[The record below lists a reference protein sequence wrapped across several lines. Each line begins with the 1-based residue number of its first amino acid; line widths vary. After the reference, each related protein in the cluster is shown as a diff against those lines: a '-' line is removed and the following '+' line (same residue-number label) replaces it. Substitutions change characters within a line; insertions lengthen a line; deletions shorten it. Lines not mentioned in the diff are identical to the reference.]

1 MPSGSQEQDRLKR
14 LRDQQI
20 ATRDPLIKQRKLE
33 HTIAQ
38 RHRRSVQAF
47 SLGRIWSEI
56 PHKWRGVFYGL
67 VGGVLLVIVLP
78 VVWASSWAVL
88 CSAASIPILAIVG
101 FFFGR
106 AVDTKEEIKD
116 LVR

>member
-1 MPSGSQEQDRLKR
+1 MPGSSQEQDRLKR

-20 ATRDPLIKQRKLE
+20 ATRDPMTKQHKLD

-38 RHRRSVQAF
+38 RRRRSLQTF
-47 SLGRIWSEI
+47 SLWRMWSEI
-56 PHKWRGVFYGL
+56 PHKWRGAFYGL
-67 VGGVLLVIVLP
+67 VGGVLLVVVLP
-78 VVWASSWAVL
+78 AVWASSWAIM